1 MTFDDRLL
9 IRHYRQQAQAEKQLS
24 QISADVDNSEGGEEA
39 QRLFEQ
45 MIEVKNS
52 DAAVSPSLNYFYDKY
67 KHPAVQVVRALKKER
82 SENGI
87 EIIEGVNFLKNLFL

>member
-45 MIEVKNS
+45 MIEVKSNL
-52 DAAVSPSLNYFYDKY
+52 VSSFATSSGYLSY
-67 KHPAVQVVRALKKER
+67 KHDTIKAVI
-82 SENGI
+82 NGI
-87 EIIEGVNFLKNLFL
+87 Q

>member
-45 MIEVKNS
+45 MIEVKSNL
-52 DAAVSPSLNYFYDKY
+52 VSSFATSSSYLSY
-67 KHPAVQVVRALKKER
+67 KHDTIKAVI
-82 SENGI
+82 NGI
-87 EIIEGVNFLKNLFL
+87 Q